1 MTEDRQYRRE
11 RDVSNAQ
18 ARKSALLVGGVLL
31 AIAAWN
37 VYQTRPMVYWIAG
50 GLGGLLV
57 LIGVASAAASRA
69 FHTGWMRFAAVLG
82 WINSR
87 ILLSVVFY
95 GLLTPTG
102 LVRRLLGRDPLDR
115 RGPSRPSYW
124 NPRTK
129 TRQSKEQF
137 ERQF

>member
-1 MTEDRQYRRE
+1 LTENRQYRE
-11 RDVSNAQ
+11 EQDFSDAQ

-37 VYQTRPMVYWIAG
+37 VYQARPTVYWIAG
-50 GLGGLLV
+50 GLGALLV
-57 LIGVASAAASRA
+57 LIGAASVSASRA
-69 FHTGWMRFAAVLG
+69 FHSGWMRFAAVLG

-115 RGPSRPSYW
+115 RGQSQPSYW
-124 NPRTK
+124 IPRTK
-129 TRQSKEQF
+129 TRQSKDQF